1 LLILSCLMVFFAGP
15 VHSAQV
21 TIAWDPNTEP
31 EVVGYRLHYGFA
43 SGQYA
48 SLSDVGSQTTCTLAG
63 LEAGNTYFFA
73 ATAYDTQG
81 NQSSYSQEVGF
92 TVPSVG
98 QDKSITYDFVS
109 GWSLVSLPYQ
119 LASPSIASVLA
130 PLAGKYSIVWAYRN
144 GAWQYFTPQASPG
157 GTLQTLDAGGAYWL
171 RITSPAQLQISGAA
185 ASRNVNLTSGWNFVG
200 YSAASAQSVSAVL
213 ASISGK
219 YDVVWSYENGVWH
232 YCDPTDPDGATLTQ
246 LQPGKGY
253 WIKMR
258 EAAIWT
264 LP

>member
-1 LLILSCLMVFFAGP
+1 MLMLTGLLLFLAGP

-21 TIAWDPNTEP
+21 TIAWDANTEP
-31 EVVGYRLHYGFA
+31 EVVGYKLHYGFTT
-43 SGQYA
+43 GQYA

-63 LEAGNTYFFA
+63 LGAGTTYHFA
-73 ATAYDTQG
+73 ATAYDAPG
-81 NQSSYSQEVGF
+81 NQSSFSQEVTF
-92 TVPSVG
+92 TVPSIA

-109 GWSLVSLPYQ
+109 GWALVSLPFQ

-130 PLAGKYSIVWAYRN
+130 PLAGKYSIVWAYKN
-144 GAWQYFTPQASPG
+144 GTWQYYTPQSSPG
-157 GTLQTLDAGGAYWL
+157 STLQTMDAGSAYWVK
-171 RITSPAQLQISGAA
+171 ITSPAQLQVSGAT

-200 YSAASAQSVSAVL
+200 YSTASAQSAGAAL

-219 YDVVWSYENGVWH
+219 YDIVWAYENGGWK
-232 YCDPTDPDGATLTQ
+232 YCDPADPDGATLTQ
-246 LQPGKGY
+246 LQPGRGY